1 MDPNMARKIQF
12 VLDRVKDPQSD
23 LSVDRLG
30 LVKRVRY
37 NEEKKEMYIFTDF
50 LRHRPSC
57 LTCHSIA
64 VAVMATIQRN
74 LDEEFKKE
82 FPELTIEFV

>member
-37 NEEKKEMYIFTDF
+37 NEEKKEMYIFIPITKI
-50 LRHRPSC
+50 R
-57 LTCHSIA
+57 
-64 VAVMATIQRN
+64 MY
-74 LDEEFKKE
+74 
-82 FPELTIEFV
+82 